1 MPVELIVALMEP
13 LSVAIHVCRQADV
26 SPHKRVVIF
35 GAGPIGLLCAAVS
48 KSWGAK
54 QVITVDIQK
63 SRLEFAESFAS
74 TGTFLPEKIG
84 KDETSIEFA
93 QKIGNRIKKQ
103 FNLGEGADCVI
114 DATGVEVC
122 ILSGLYAC
130 GKGATFVQAGEIP
143 SYPFL
148 RPGMGKAVLSAF
160 PITLICVREISVK
173 GSFRYI
179 HGCYKGILYPA
190 VDADNEMRLIFL
202 NGDW

>member
-26 SPHKRVVIF
+26 SPHKTVVIF

-74 TGTFLPEKIG
+74 TGTFLPEKMG

-114 DATGVEVC
+114 DAAGVEVC

-130 GKGATFVQAGEIP
+130 GKGATFVQAGEISP
-143 SYPFL
+143 YPFL
-148 RPGMGKAVLSAF
+148 RPGMGKAVLCAF

-179 HGCYKGILYPA
+179 HGCYKGTLYPA